1 MLNLEEMADR
11 RITGANY
18 ITSVNGMVHPNRIMD
33 VHDFLYIL
41 DGEWEIF
48 EEDKAYHLS
57 KDDLLILSAGRH
69 HYGRI
74 PCNAGNRHMY
84 LHVLPTA
91 LESDSKHVLNSKRQ
105 SFSSTKNSMEKMES
119 SSTFPCHTLLHCKER
134 ILIRTY
140 FQNIIRAYWSKSPQK
155 EHRISL
161 LFNLMLCEIHELND
175 NICSNH
181 KTDSLLE
188 EVTQKLQSNPQVFYT
203 ASEIADSYYI
213 CARTLNNHFFK
224 NYGKTFYAYQME
236 TKLEMVRDF
245 LIHQPDAKLHEAA
258 LNFGFYDEFH
268 LSKAFKKQ
276 YGVSPSK
283 FRASF

>member
-91 LESDSKHVLNSKRQ
+91 LESDSKHGLNSKKQ
-105 SFSSTKNSMEKMES
+105 SF
-119 SSTFPCHTLLHCKER
+119 
-134 ILIRTY
+134 
-140 FQNIIRAYWSKSPQK
+140 
-155 EHRISL
+155 
-161 LFNLMLCEIHELND
+161 
-175 NICSNH
+175 
-181 KTDSLLE
+181 
-188 EVTQKLQSNPQVFYT
+188 
-203 ASEIADSYYI
+203 
-213 CARTLNNHFFK
+213 
-224 NYGKTFYAYQME
+224 
-236 TKLEMVRDF
+236 
-245 LIHQPDAKLHEAA
+245 
-258 LNFGFYDEFH
+258 
-268 LSKAFKKQ
+268 
-276 YGVSPSK
+276 
-283 FRASF
+283 